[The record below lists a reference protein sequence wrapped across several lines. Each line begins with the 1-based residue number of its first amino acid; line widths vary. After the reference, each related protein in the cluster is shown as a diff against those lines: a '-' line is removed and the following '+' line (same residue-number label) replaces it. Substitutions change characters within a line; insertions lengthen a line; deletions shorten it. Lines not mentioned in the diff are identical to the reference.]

1 MNRYFQITMLLCAFF
16 IFACEQKVITSEE
29 TPQNTETQEKEE
41 LKTAYNFKLEN
52 LDGSGTV
59 ELSDFKDKPVIVNFW
74 ASWCA
79 PCREE
84 MPFLQKTWEEHKDKG
99 LVFIGID
106 VIDDTASAKEFLDS
120 FNINYLNLNDSKGK
134 TSSKYSVIALPATFF
149 INRKGKIVKQNYGP
163 FLGES
168 GEKLFNKY
176 LEEILN

>member
-1 MNRYFQITMLLCAFF
+1 MNRYFQITIILCAFF
-16 IFACEQKVITSEE
+16 IFACEHKSITSEE
-29 TPQNTETQEKEE
+29 NPQNKESQDKSE
-41 LKTAYNFKLEN
+41 LKTAYNFKLEK

-84 MPFLQKTWEEHKDKG
+84 MPFLQKSWEKYKDKG

-120 FNINYLNLNDSKGK
+120 FNINYINLNDSKGK
-134 TSSKYSVIALPATFF
+134 TSTKFGVIALPATFF
-149 INRKGKIVKQNYGP
+149 INKNGKIVKQNYGP